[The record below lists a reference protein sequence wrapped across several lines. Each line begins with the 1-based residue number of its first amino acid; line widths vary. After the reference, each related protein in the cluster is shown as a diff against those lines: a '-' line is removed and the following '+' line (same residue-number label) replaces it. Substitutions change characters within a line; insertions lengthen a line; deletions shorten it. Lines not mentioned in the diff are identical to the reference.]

1 MDIIVAISHGAVA
14 PGIGDAGNGG
24 GVADS
29 GLVVDIVGAPEGR
42 ELAEQIGL
50 LVRML
55 GRAEP
60 IDRIRARILAD
71 RLQAVADLV
80 NGVVPTHPLPRTTFE
95 LHWIFQATLTN
106 GVLAHAGAFCA
117 IGAKIEGAV
126 ETRFLAGPDT
136 VLDFRHDRAA
146 HRAMGTDRLDGHCLA
161 GPIAS
166 CGLGLADARQ
176 WQATAKR
183 CDAARR
189 NTGRLEKIAAP
200 DCGRDRPIDRLAKIA
215 ASRSGRFTLTEH
227 DAFPDPESPAP

>member
-1 MDIIVAISHGAVA
+1 MDIIVAIGHGAVA
-14 PGIGDAGNGG
+14 PGIGDASNGG
-24 GVADS
+24 RVTNS
-29 GLVVDIVGAPEGR
+29 GLVVNVIGAPEGR
-42 ELAEQIGL
+42 KLAEQVGL

-60 IDRIRARILAD
+60 INRIRARILAD
-71 RLQAVADLV
+71 CRQAVADLAD
-80 NGVVPTHPLPRTTFE
+80 GVVPAHPLPGAAFQ
-95 LHWIFQATLTN
+95 LHRIFQATLAN
-106 GVLAHAGAFCA
+106 CVLTYAGAFCA
-117 IGAKIEGAV
+117 IGAEIEGTV
-126 ETRFLAGPDT
+126 ETRLLAGPDT

-161 GPIAS
+161 SPIAD
-166 CGLGLADARQ
+166 CRLGLANPRQ

-200 DCGRDRPIDRLAKIA
+200 DCGRDRSIDRLAKIA
-215 ASRSGRFTLTEH
+215 TSRSGRFTLTEH